1 MQIIPIW
8 VIYQTGHGFLGGTG
22 EKNEWIWM
30 LEVEK
35 ASKVV

>member
-1 MQIIPIW
+1 MD
-8 VIYQTGHGFLGGTG
+8 FFGGTG